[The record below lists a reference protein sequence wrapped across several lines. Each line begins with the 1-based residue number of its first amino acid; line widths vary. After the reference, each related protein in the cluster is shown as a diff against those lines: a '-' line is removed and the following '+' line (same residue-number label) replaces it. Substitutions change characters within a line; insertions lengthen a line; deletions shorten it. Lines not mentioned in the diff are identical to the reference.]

1 MLRTKK
7 QQKDTSIKLRK
18 LLKDVLII
26 MIFAYV
32 IT

>member
-18 LLKDVLII
+18 LLKSVLVI